1 MHYFNILFLFKR
13 SNINICLSGIII
25 CCGLLYSCKDKK
37 PPAGKE
43 IVNIPQQMNGK
54 VKELLNDYLSYV
66 VSKNGNL
73 DDSTLLNQSA
83 LILSFYNQ
91 KKFSP
96 IWSSE
101 QKWLPKGDSLLNFI
115 ENSKQYGL
123 FPNDYHSGSLL
134 NIKTLFSNDSLMKDQ
149 RRDAALWARADLL
162 LSDALVNI
170 IKDIKLGRLPQ
181 DSITLRK
188 DSVLS
193 EEFITTKFNSIAAGL
208 PIDSVMSTLEPQI
221 KGYKELKAGIKK
233 FLENADFLPVSQIVF
248 PNKNQA
254 ELKSAVVQRLLQI
267 GYLDSTF
274 IQSDSLK
281 LAASLK
287 KYQTDKRLTVD
298 GKIGSQT
305 IRDLNLSDEEKFKRI
320 AITLD
325 RYKML
330 DEKMPGKYIW
340 VNLPSFN
347 LKFISN
353 DSVIIS
359 SRVVVG
365 KQKTRTPVL
374 TSSVSEIITYPQWN
388 IPQSIIVK
396 EILPA
401 LKKDPGY
408 LARKGYGLFDSKG
421 EEVDPYSVDWSKYS
435 KGIPYRVIQGSGDD
449 NALGNLKFNFSNKYA
464 VYLHDTNQRYYFGLD
479 SRALSH
485 GCVRVQEWEKLAFY
499 ILNQENEFAK
509 AKNKELISLD
519 SVKHW
524 LAKKEKHTILLKNKF
539 PIFIRYFTCE
549 GKDDKINFYEDIYD
563 EDRNIGNNLFT
574 NKK

>member
-1 MHYFNILFLFKR
+1 
-13 SNINICLSGIII
+13 
-25 CCGLLYSCKDKK
+25 
-37 PPAGKE
+37 
-43 IVNIPQQMNGK
+43 
-54 VKELLNDYLSYV
+54 
-66 VSKNGNL
+66 
-73 DDSTLLNQSA
+73 
-83 LILSFYNQ
+83 
-91 KKFSP
+91 
-96 IWSSE
+96 
-101 QKWLPKGDSLLNFI
+101 
-115 ENSKQYGL
+115 
-123 FPNDYHSGSLL
+123 
-134 NIKTLFSNDSLMKDQ
+134 
-149 RRDAALWARADLL
+149 
-162 LSDALVNI
+162 
-170 IKDIKLGRLPQ
+170 
-181 DSITLRK
+181 
-188 DSVLS
+188 
-193 EEFITTKFNSIAAGL
+193 
-208 PIDSVMSTLEPQI
+208 
-221 KGYKELKAGIKK
+221 
-233 FLENADFLPVSQIVF
+233 
-248 PNKNQA
+248 
-254 ELKSAVVQRLLQI
+254 
-267 GYLDSTF
+267 LDSNF
-274 IQSDSLK
+274 LQSDSLK
-281 LAASLK
+281 LAAALK

-330 DEKMPGKYIW
+330 DEKMPDKYIW

-353 DSVIIS
+353 DSIIIS
-359 SRVVVG
+359 SRIVVG

-374 TSSVSEIITYPQWN
+374 TSFVSEIITYPQWN

-499 ILNQENEFAK
+499 ILDQENQYAR

-519 SVKHW
+519 SVRHW
-524 LAKKEKHTILLKNKF
+524 LSKKEKHTILLKNKF

-549 GKDDKINFYEDIYD
+549 GKDGKINFYEDIYD
-563 EDRNIGNNLFT
+563 EDKNIGSNLFL